1 MCYVLAVYFLFRCL
15 ILVKMQ
21 DSLGLF
27 KENLEVILDDL
38 IKKKKGKMD

>member
-1 MCYVLAVYFLFRCL
+1 MCYVLGVYFLFRCL

-21 DSLGLF
+21 DNLGLF